1 MYYVIGADGKMNGP
15 LSVAQVHEWIA
26 EGRANKYSRVR
37 RDDEAAWRPLGSIPE
52 LALRPPEPPDAAAAR
67 SATRSPDQIAA
78 EYVRRGVRLDAGL
91 CVSRGWALVRG
102 NAAVLVGAAAAVWG
116 TIIALTFVPRIG
128 WLLGMLVNSI
138 LLGGLYSVN
147 IRSIRG
153 ERFGTQ
159 EALAGI
165 RIALVPLVAAG
176 LISGALTSLSL
187 LLFILPGVHP
197 AVRYASVL
205 PSVYLAVSYM
215 FVLPLV
221 VDKRMEVWTAL
232 EVSRRVVHHQWWT
245 AFALAIVATLIVLA
259 GLLAFVVGVVIAVPV
274 ATAALMYAYDDLFGR
289 D

>member
-1 MYYVIGADGKMNGP
+1 MYYVIGADGRMNGP
-15 LSVAQVHEWIA
+15 LTAAQVHQWIA

-37 RDDEAAWRPLGSIPE
+37 RDDDATWHPLGSIPE
-52 LALRPPEPPDAAAAR
+52 LAPRPPEPPAAASRTAPL
-67 SATRSPDQIAA
+67 SPDAIAA
-78 EYVRRGVRLDAGL
+78 EYMRRGVKLDAGL

-102 NAAVLVGAAAAVWG
+102 NAAVLVGAAAVVWG
-116 TIIALTFVPRIG
+116 IIIALTFVPRIG

-138 LLGGLYSVN
+138 LLGGLYYVN
-147 IRSIRG
+147 IRCIRG
-153 ERFGTQ
+153 EPVGT
-159 EALAGI
+159 EGTVAGV
-165 RIALVPLVAAG
+165 RIVLVPLVAAG
-176 LISGALTSLSL
+176 LISGALTTFGL
-187 LLFILPGVHP
+187 LLFILP
-197 AVRYASVL
+197 A
-205 PSVYLAVSYM
+205 VYLAVGYM

-274 ATAALMYAYDDLFGR
+274 ATAALMYAYEDLFGG

>member
-15 LSVAQVHEWIA
+15 LTASQVHEWIA

-37 RDDEAAWRPLGSIPE
+37 RDDEATWHPLGAIPE
-52 LALRPPEPPDAAAAR
+52 LAPGPAELPAAPTVRAGP
-67 SATRSPDQIAA
+67 RSPDAIAA
-78 EYVRRGVRLDAGL
+78 EYVRRGVTLDAGA

-102 NAAVLVGAAAAVWG
+102 NLAVLTGAAAVVWG
-116 TIIALTFVPRIG
+116 IIIALWYVPRIG

-138 LLGGLYSVN
+138 LLGGLYLVN

-153 ERFGTQ
+153 ERVSAQ
-159 EALAGI
+159 ETLAGL
-165 RIALVPLVAAG
+165 RPALVPLLVAG
-176 LISGALTSLSL
+176 LISGGLTSLGL
-187 LLFILPGVHP
+187 LLFILPGV
-197 AVRYASVL
+197 
-205 PSVYLAVSYM
+205 YLAVGYM
-215 FVLPLV
+215 FALPLV

-245 AFALAIVATLIVLA
+245 AFALTIVATLIVLA
-259 GLLAFVVGVVIAVPV
+259 GFLAFVVGVVIAAPV

>member
-15 LSVAQVHEWIA
+15 LTASQVHEWIA

-37 RDDEAAWRPLGSIPE
+37 RDDEATWHPLATIPE
-52 LALRPPEPPDAAAAR
+52 LALGPSDLPAVATARPGR
-67 SATRSPDQIAA
+67 RSPDEIAA
-78 EYVRRGVRLDAGL
+78 EYVRRGVTLDAGS

-102 NAAVLVGAAAAVWG
+102 NAAVLTGAAALVWG
-116 TIIALTFVPRIG
+116 IIITLTFVPRIG

-153 ERFGTQ
+153 ERVGAQ
-159 EALAGI
+159 DALAGL
-165 RIALVPLVAAG
+165 RLALVPLLVAG
-176 LISGALTSLSL
+176 LITGALTTLGL
-187 LLFILPGVHP
+187 LLFILPGV
-197 AVRYASVL
+197 
-205 PSVYLAVSYM
+205 YLAVGYM

-245 AFALAIVATLIVLA
+245 AFALLIVATLIVLA
-259 GLLAFVVGVVIAVPV
+259 GLLAFVVGVVIALPV